1 MTVLQAGVADEMG
14 LDSAR
19 IERARELIHEQ
30 VESGRSP
37 GISAVVARRGKI
49 VLQEAVGVRNP
60 VGDPMLTDSVF
71 PIASATK
78 PITAAVVMS
87 LVEEGRIGLLQ
98 EVRDYIPELP
108 PEVGE
113 DVLIHHL
120 LTHTGGFDSP
130 LWTGKLRERILGHIE
145 ADAAWGRDQLV
156 NAFLGCMAGLERQKP
171 PGSGMLYASIS
182 YELLGEVARRVTGV
196 SLRELMFSRIFEP
209 LDMTNTAMMADEKLR
224 ARLVKREPSAPFGE
238 DDLTRMFGCGPEI
251 LLDSDSGGGGV
262 VSTPLDNAKFGQMI
276 LNGGAYNGHRVLSK
290 ASVHAMTTNQIP
302 GVPDV
307 LFGHAEASWGY
318 GFSVICHERWPY
330 FGGGLVPAG
339 SVTHNGAGGIDHWID
354 FENQIAGAYFE
365 IITES
370 SDMMEPISSAGHRFQ
385 DVITSAVID

>member
-1 MTVLQAGVADEMG
+1 MVHQAAAGTASLTPRYSRPGVRVTVLQAGVAEEVG
-14 LDSAR
+14 FDSAR

-49 VLQEAVGVRNP
+49 VLNEAVGARTP
-60 VGDPMLTDSVF
+60 DGAPMLADSVF

-108 PEVGE
+108 SEVG
-113 DVLIHHL
+113 DGVLIHHL

-130 LWTGKLRERILGHIE
+130 LWTGKLRE
-145 ADAAWGRDQLV
+145 
-156 NAFLGCMAGLERQKP
+156 
-171 PGSGMLYASIS
+171 
-182 YELLGEVARRVTGV
+182 
-196 SLRELMFSRIFEP
+196 LMSSRIFQP
-209 LDMTNTAMMADEKLR
+209 LAMTGTAMMVDEVLR
-224 ARLVKREPSAPFGE
+224 TRMITREPNAPLGDE
-238 DDLTRMFGCGPEI
+238 DMERMFGASHETV
-251 LLDSDSGGGGV
+251 LDSDSGGGGV
-262 VSTPLDNAKFGQMI
+262 VSTPMDTAKFGQMI
-276 LNGGAYNGHRVLSK
+276 LNGGTYNGNRVLSR
-290 ASVHAMTTNQIP
+290 ASVQAMTTNQIP

-318 GFSVICHERWPY
+318 GFSVICHEPWPY

-354 FENQIAGAYFE
+354 FENEIVGAYFE
-365 IITES
+365 IITEM